1 MPKETFYNLNE
12 EKREKIEKAIK
23 NEFSRNSFEK
33 ASISNIIEEAKIPR
47 GSFYQYFDDK
57 EDAVKYT
64 IEKFIITQKQRIEAI
79 FCQNK
84 GDIFKT
90 SIDIFEYIVT
100 ENIKENDM
108 QLCKNIFQKLKEENI
123 SIIEEVR
130 KETSKDYNGK
140 SKINEE
146 NLNISQDGEIK
157 YIIRILA
164 SILRMEIMDVISKR
178 KSKEQGRE
186 DLERE
191 IEILKKGME
200 KNR

>member
-12 EKREKIEKAIK
+12 EKKEKIEKAII

-57 EDAVKYT
+57 EDAVKYI
-64 IEKFIITQKQRIEAI
+64 IEKFMNIQKQRIEAI
-79 FCQNK
+79 IHQNK

-90 SIDIFEYIVT
+90 SIDIFEYIVN

-123 SIIEEVR
+123 SILEEVR
-130 KETSKDYNGK
+130 KEASKRYNENA
-140 SKINEE
+140 KIDEE
-146 NLNISQDGEIK
+146 ILNISQDEEIK
-157 YIIRILA
+157 YMIRILT
-164 SILRMEIMDVISKR
+164 SVIRMEIIDVISRR
-178 KSKEQGRE
+178 KTKEQGRN
-186 DLERE
+186 DLEIE
-191 IEILKKGME
+191 IEILK
-200 KNR
+200 